1 MTSQIVLLRVTTSLC
16 PSAVLNWIF
25 TLIFIL
31 LVVFAHIRDNDFNN
45 PLTLSNFSVC
55 MRRPAVFKLQ
65 TWMCFLHIKLKASIL
80 VAGIERTQYWW
91 ISASCFVILWGL
103 ASRLISPT
111 PPRGIVRC
119 DSVFGVSSR
128 AIIHRESPSAVI
140 RPSQWSTGLS
150 SGAA

>member
-1 MTSQIVLLRVTTSLC
+1 MTSQIVLLRALC

-31 LVVFAHIRDNDFNN
+31 LVVFAHIRDYDFNN

-55 MRRPAVFKLQ
+55 MWRPAVFKLV
-65 TWMCFLHIKLKASIL
+65 FLHIKASLL
-80 VAGIERTQYWW
+80 VAGTERTQFWW

-128 AIIHRESPSAVI
+128 AIIYRESPSAVI
-140 RPSQWSTGLS
+140 WPSQWSTGLS